1 MFFSLSYYYNPSGV
15 DWGGQWHKDK
25 VLESPDP
32 RDQETGTGIQVQIT
46 LAPSNA
52 LQVVPGSHRREY
64 TDTERRICEAEDLM
78 NARDDDMPGAI
89 QEPLNAGDGMYF
101 HHSVI
106 HRGSMHAEPPR
117 RTMMISYRKKR
128 IAENIL
134 KEGGL
139 CQYSNQPWFLHPD
152 YLDGVKEST
161 RQYFD
166 GFIKLYGPAWRSQL
180 SELLK
185 YRSLVENLGESGEPN
200 PFFGAGPAKYA
211 G

>member
-1 MFFSLSYYYNPSGV
+1 
-15 DWGGQWHKDK
+15 
-25 VLESPDP
+25 
-32 RDQETGTGIQVQIT
+32 
-46 LAPSNA
+46 
-52 LQVVPGSHRREY
+52 
-64 TDTERRICEAEDLM
+64 M

-185 YRSLVENLGESGEPN
+185 YRSLMANLGESGEPN
-200 PFFGAGPAKYA
+200 PFFDAGPAKYA